1 MKFNELIV
9 SKLRPDS
16 SNSFSNEWLLL
27 NIGGKIFSTTRST
40 LVSKEPNSMLAR
52 MFATENDN
60 SMLLPSPKDKNGAF
74 LIDRSPEYFEPIL
87 GYLRHGQLVVDKNV
101 NPQGVLEEAKFYGI
115 TSLIPE
121 LEAMIIEEIPDSTTA
136 PLTRRDVINAIVKTS
151 CSAELRFQGVNLA
164 GADLSRLDLRHIN
177 FKYAN
182 LKGARLQV
190 FIYFFNQ

>member
-1 MKFNELIV
+1 
-9 SKLRPDS
+9 
-16 SNSFSNEWLLL
+16 
-27 NIGGKIFSTTRST
+27 
-40 LVSKEPNSMLAR
+40 MLAR

-60 SMLLPSPKDKNGAF
+60 SMLLPSPKDKHGAF

-87 GYLRHGQLVVDKNV
+87 GYLRHGQLIVDRNV

-136 PLTRRDVINAIVKTS
+136 PLTRRDVINAIVKTATTS
-151 CSAELRFQGVNLA
+151 ELRFQGVNLA
-164 GADLSRLDLRHIN
+164 GADLSRLDLSYIN

-190 FIYFFNQ
+190 CRLSLLAH